1 MQKVAILYD
10 ASQAVLSTFHLDE
23 VLSSI
28 LNILR
33 DYFQLQNAAVLLNDP
48 KTGDLH
54 VRSEFGRI
62 RASSVVPKGMGI
74 TGTAVRL
81 KRLGGQSRPKHD
93 PVRRRVAGG
102 DAELERIVRKA
113 RTADVRRGASV
124 ETAHGG
130 RGSDQE

>member
-81 KRLGGQSRPKHD
+81 KRPVYAPDVSKDSRYLLGDDSTKC
-93 PVRRRVAGG
+93 
-102 DAELERIVRKA
+102 ELAIPLIVR
-113 RTADVRRGASV
+113 DVKG
-124 ETAHGG
+124 AHGTT
-130 RGSDQE
+130 